1 MRIRAAIIA
10 IALAFSALLTA
21 PATAANL
28 TIGIAYDIGGRG
40 DRSFNDAAAIGLEK
54 AQKQFTFTVEPVITD
69 GTSSDRERRVRSLIA
84 KNCNPII
91 VVGSGYAPTIQ
102 ALAVEYPNTQF
113 AILNDG
119 TIDALNVTSLIF
131 ADTQGAY
138 LAGFSAA
145 LASKSGKVAMIANSN
160 QADLY
165 QDGFLAGVLAS
176 KRAVSSM
183 VRYVNGSSVAA
194 AKQAMDAGADVLF
207 IARPGSN
214 SEVFASIVARN
225 ISNLKS
231 NSRVKNSRTVGL
243 IAIEPDQ
250 YVTVTSST
258 KKYLYATVV
267 KHVDKA
273 IYDVI
278 ANAVS
283 GKQRLDV
290 LDANVGI
297 YGHRYTVIGGGI
309 TFTTYLPALTAASAA
324 INKAAA
330 TASKISG

>member
-1 MRIRAAIIA
+1 MKTR
-10 IALAFSALLTA
+10 ALLVVLALGLTSLIAA
-21 PATAANL
+21 PASAATM

-40 DRSFNDAAAIGLEK
+40 DRSFNDAAAKGLEK
-54 AQKQFTFTVEPVITD
+54 AQKEFTFTVEPVITD
-69 GTSSDRERRVRSLIA
+69 GTSADRDRRVRSLIA
-84 KNCNPII
+84 KNANPII

-102 ALAVEYPNTQF
+102 SLAIEYPNTQF

-145 LASKSGKVAMIANSN
+145 LASKTGKVAMIANTN

-165 QDGFLAGVLAS
+165 QNGFLAGVLES
-176 KRAVSSM
+176 KRSVTSM
-183 VRYVNGSSVAA
+183 VRYVNGSSVNAT
-194 AKQAMDAGADVLF
+194 KQAMDAGADVLF

-214 SEVFASIVARN
+214 SEVFASVVARN
-225 ISNLKS
+225 LSKAKI
-231 NSRVKNSRTVGL
+231 KNFRAVGL

-250 YVTVTSST
+250 YVTVTKST
-258 KKYLYATVV
+258 RKFLYATVV

-278 ANAVS
+278 AKAVS
-283 GKQRLDV
+283 GRQYLDV
-290 LDANVGI
+290 LDESAGI
-297 YGHRYTVIGGGI
+297 YGHRYTVADGGI

-324 INKAAA
+324 INKAAVA
-330 TASKISG
+330 ASKIPG

>member
-1 MRIRAAIIA
+1 MKIRAALLA
-10 IALAFSALLTA
+10 IALTFTALIAA
-21 PATAANL
+21 PATAASL

-40 DRSFNDAAAIGLEK
+40 DRSFNDAAASGLEQARK
-54 AQKQFTFTVEPVITD
+54 EFTFSVLPVITD
-69 GTSSDRERRVRSLIA
+69 GTSADRDRRVRSLIA

-102 ALAVEYPNTQF
+102 ALAIEYPNTQF

-145 LASKSGKVAMIANSN
+145 LASKSGKVAMIANTN
-160 QADLY
+160 QADIY
-165 QDGFLAGVLAS
+165 QNGFLAGVLAS
-176 KRAVSSM
+176 KRAITSM
-183 VRYVNGSSVAA
+183 VKYVNGSSVTAS
-194 AKQAMDAGADVLF
+194 KQAMDAGADVLF

-225 ISNLKS
+225 LSKAKS
-231 NSRVKNSRTVGL
+231 KNFRAVGL

-258 KKYLYATVV
+258 RKYLYATVV

-273 IYDVI
+273 MYDVI
-278 ANAVS
+278 AKAVS
-283 GKQRLDV
+283 GTQHLDV
-290 LDANVGI
+290 LDASAGI
-297 YGHRYTVIGGGI
+297 YGHRYTVVGGGI
-309 TFTTYLPALTAASAA
+309 TFTTYLPSLTAASAA
-324 INKAAA
+324 INKAAVV
-330 TASKISG
+330 ASKIPG

>member
-1 MRIRAAIIA
+1 MKIRAALLA
-10 IALAFSALLTA
+10 IALTFTALIAA
-21 PATAANL
+21 PATAASL

-40 DRSFNDAAAIGLEK
+40 DRSFNDAAASGLEQARK
-54 AQKQFTFTVEPVITD
+54 EFTFSVLPVITD
-69 GTSSDRERRVRSLIA
+69 GTSADRDRRVRSLIA

-102 ALAVEYPNTQF
+102 ALAIEYPNTQF

-145 LASKSGKVAMIANSN
+145 LASKSGKVAMIANTN
-160 QADLY
+160 QADIY
-165 QDGFLAGVLAS
+165 QNGFLAGVLAS
-176 KRAVSSM
+176 KRAITSM
-183 VRYVNGSSVAA
+183 VKYVNGSSVTAS
-194 AKQAMDAGADVLF
+194 KQAMDSGADVLF

-225 ISNLKS
+225 IAKS
-231 NSRVKNSRTVGL
+231 KVKNFKAVGL

-290 LDANVGI
+290 LNADAGI
-297 YGHRYTVIGGGI
+297 YGHRYTVLGGGI
-309 TFTTYLPALTAASAA
+309 TFTTYLPALTAASVA
-324 INKAAA
+324 INRAAV
-330 TASKISG
+330 TASKIAG

>member
-1 MRIRAAIIA
+1 MKIRAVVVA
-10 IALAFSALLTA
+10 IALTFTALIAA
-21 PATAANL
+21 PATAASL

-54 AQKQFTFTVEPVITD
+54 AQKNFTFSVEPVITD
-69 GTSSDRERRVRSLIA
+69 GTSADRERRVRSLIA

-102 ALAVEYPNTQF
+102 ALAIEYPNTQF

-138 LAGFSAA
+138 LAGYSAA
-145 LASKSGKVAMIANSN
+145 LASKSGKVAMIANTN
-160 QADLY
+160 QADIY
-165 QDGFLAGVLAS
+165 QNGFLAGVLAS
-176 KRAVSSM
+176 KRTITSM
-183 VRYVNGSSVAA
+183 VKYVNGSSVTAS
-194 AKQAMDAGADVLF
+194 KQAMDAGADVLF

-225 ISNLKS
+225 IAKAK
-231 NSRVKNSRTVGL
+231 VKNFKAVGL

-290 LDANVGI
+290 LDADAGI
-297 YGHRYTVIGGGI
+297 YGHRYTVVGGGI

-324 INKAAA
+324 INRAAV